1 MRLALP
7 GPAPRAPQLGQAE
20 SPVHAA
26 GDPASWIAAP
36 WAVSAPDLR
45 HSRRV
50 ALLKRVLPAIGFA
63 LLLLIALWPELAPL
77 WNRMRLAF
85 PAIDLRE
92 ARELRMIAPRYAGI
106 DRLGRPFVVTAK
118 LGLQVPDRQ

>member
-1 MRLALP
+1 MRSALP
-7 GPAPRAPQLGQAE
+7 ETASPFDERSPPMPAA
-20 SPVHAA
+20 
-26 GDPASWIAAP
+26 WIAAA
-36 WAVSAPDLR
+36 WGTGASGAR

-50 ALLKRVLPAIGFA
+50 ALLKRVLPAVGFG

-77 WNRMRLAF
+77 WNRLRLAF
-85 PAIDLRE
+85 PPIDLRE

-118 LGLQVPDRQ
+118 VGVQVPDRQDLMSLE